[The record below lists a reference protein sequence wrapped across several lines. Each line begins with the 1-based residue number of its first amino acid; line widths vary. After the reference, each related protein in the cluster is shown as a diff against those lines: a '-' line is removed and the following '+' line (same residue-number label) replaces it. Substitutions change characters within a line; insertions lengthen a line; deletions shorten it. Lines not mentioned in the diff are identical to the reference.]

1 MGFLA
6 DMRRDKEH
14 AEEERQAKRMVKV
27 SPDHPIPVCNLCNC
41 ETVYIGTDKRFLP
54 GSAIRRLTDRYECP
68 KCKREMLIHE
78 EF

>member
-6 DMRRDKEH
+6 DMRREKEQ

-27 SPDHPIPVCNLCNC
+27 SPEHPIPVCELCHC

-54 GSAIRRLTDRYECP
+54 GSDIRKLTDRYECS
-68 KCKREMLIHE
+68 KCKREMLI
-78 EF
+78 FKGF